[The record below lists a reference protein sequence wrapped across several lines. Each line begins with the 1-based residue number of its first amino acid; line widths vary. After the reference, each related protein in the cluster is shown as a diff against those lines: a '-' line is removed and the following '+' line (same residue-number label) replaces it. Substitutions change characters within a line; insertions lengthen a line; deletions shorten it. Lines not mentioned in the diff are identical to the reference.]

1 MITIDRDTMI
11 KLFLEAAT
19 WHAEAVR
26 QMVSKA
32 TQQTLEGRSIALAN
46 VRKAFMPAQATSD
59 AAQVD
64 FESMLSKAF
73 ASIDAALLQ
82 TVQANRRVLQHF
94 VSQGA
99 DLQENRNEST
109 LAGVETMED
118 AFLAAVIKASRSAG
132 GPLQVPWEQLLNL
145 MQPNGASVGSPAV
158 SPVEHLLT
166 QLQTALRDG
175 RAIGL
180 RTAQAVTDGCTAL
193 VSAVLTGLSEG
204 LLPGASA
211 ASGGAVRRKP

>member
-11 KLFLEAAT
+11 KLFSEAAT

-26 QMVSKA
+26 QIVSKA
-32 TQQTLEGRSIALAN
+32 TQQTLEGRSIALAS
-46 VRKAFMPAQATSD
+46 VRKAFMLAQAPSG
-59 AAQVD
+59 AVQVD

-82 TVQANRRVLQHF
+82 TVQANCRVLQHF

-109 LAGVETMED
+109 LAAVETMED
-118 AFLAAVIKASRSAG
+118 AFLAAVIKASRSAD
-132 GPLQVPWEQLLNL
+132 GPLQVPWVQLLNA
-145 MQPNGASVGSPAV
+145 MQLNGAGVGSPSV
-158 SPVEHLLT
+158 STVEHLMT
-166 QLQTALRDG
+166 QVQTALRDG

-180 RTAQAVTDGCTAL
+180 RTAQAVTGGCTAL
-193 VSAVLTGLSEG
+193 VSAVLAGLSEG

-211 ASGGAVRRKP
+211 ASDGAERRKA